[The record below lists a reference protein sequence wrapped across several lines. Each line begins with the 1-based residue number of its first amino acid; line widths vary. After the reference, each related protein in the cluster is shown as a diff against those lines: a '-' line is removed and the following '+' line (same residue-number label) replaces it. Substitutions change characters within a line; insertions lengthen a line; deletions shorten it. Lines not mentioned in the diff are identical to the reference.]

1 MIVIYSYFAHWLQ
14 LHLRHA
20 RCIILTKKIASTFLR
35 LFNLLTVLF
44 LVVYCAE
51 VIWFQID
58 DFYVHFFL
66 SISFFMCWI
75 FVTWKCI
82 FFSHKILNH
91 IIHLNNSNAF
101 HVTTINTDL
110 LTLIERELDINHA
123 WIIKSNR
130 SKWFLGSAASII
142 WDLHSIEAL
151 GVTLWDVQI
160 ISAHT
165 MTTIGIGRCSMYHS
179 NVSEKNYMLWLSR
192 GPGCST

>member
-1 MIVIYSYFAHWLQ
+1 M
-14 LHLRHA
+14 
-20 RCIILTKKIASTFLR
+20 
-35 LFNLLTVLF
+35 
-44 LVVYCAE
+44 
-51 VIWFQID
+51 
-58 DFYVHFFL
+58 
-66 SISFFMCWI
+66 WI
-75 FVTWKCI
+75 FFSLSLVLYVLNICYLEMH

-151 GVTLWDVQI
+151 GVTLWDVRI

-179 NVSEKNYMLWLSR
+179 NVSKKNYMLWLSR